1 MTSTLARGLSMPFKL
16 DHHHRITAQKLFT
29 HPLCHNIQW
38 HDVCSLLGRFG
49 EVYETH
55 RGNWAVTIDGETT
68 SFGSA
73 RSRDLTE
80 DQVIKVRHFLRAFG
94 VTKDLLQAA

>member
-1 MTSTLARGLSMPFKL
+1 MPFKL

-55 RGNWAVTIDGETT
+55 RGNWAVSIDGETT
-68 SFGSA
+68 RSVHCA
-73 RSRDLTE
+73 RATSPR
-80 DQVIKVRHFLRAFG
+80 IKS
-94 VTKDLLQAA
+94 